1 MFIVFSRLL
10 KAFLAVFLILCL
22 CAPCALAVTDGVQ
35 IMDVVQNGGQVRLY
49 LVQSNSAGVSSDVFG
64 PESYTVSFGNDA
76 FPASQVTSLAQSN
89 VNVDYTILF
98 DATMPKETVEAANT
112 GITRFASSMEN
123 ERLRMAYYYE
133 DTLETRD
140 FATTG
145 DQLKTTGDN
154 ASTRLRLYYKTDKNP
169 DMNDALLKAMEDIG
183 QSPNS
188 TSAGLRNV
196 LVVIS
201 DTDANVFSNAVRDR
215 ILQYR
220 IPIYVILL
228 GSGGSGNAGQYA
240 RISGGQLY
248 KTSVAADNVSRNLEN
263 IRAIQKNMV
272 ILEVTP
278 DYDVFERGTVPV
290 FVTLNTG
297 SAVASS
303 QAVEVSLNTRG
314 VPVPTPPPTPTV
326 NPVTASPVPPTLPP
340 TATPT
345 AVVTPTPEPTATP
358 VPATATP
365 APATAV
371 PVTEPPST
379 IPPTESPTQA
389 PTAAPTSTPA
399 PEGGDWIKDT
409 FGEDGIWIVGA
420 GALFL
425 VAIIILLSIL
435 ISSKRKKKQREN
447 SLRLSQNSSDDEA
460 MTTPL
465 RYDDDDLEATTYE
478 KSTFS
483 DSTVGLE
490 RDDLEETTSSFGSK
504 PVDMTSMF
512 FGSEEETIG
521 DDENEKTVAMVEHM
535 EDEMD
540 KTVRIEEDPAVQVLL
555 TVDYEGKTKENAHQE
570 IRTVLRKKLILG
582 RAADC
587 DVVLKYDTVSSH
599 HLEIEFGP
607 DGLFVTDLNSTN
619 GTKLNGEKITER
631 TALKNNDELMLG
643 FCKVKVE
650 LSV

>member
-326 NPVTASPVPPTLPP
+326 NPVTASP
-340 TATPT
+340 
-345 AVVTPTPEPTATP
+345 
-358 VPATATP
+358 
-365 APATAV
+365 
-371 PVTEPPST
+371 TEPPST

-607 DGLFVTDLNSTN
+607 DNH
-619 GTKLNGEKITER
+619 
-631 TALKNNDELMLG
+631 
-643 FCKVKVE
+643 
-650 LSV
+650 LSPREGVRQYPLPAEMSRYQAKG